1 MNILNN
7 QLAVIYFVLYAVLNN
22 LPLRAAWLIL
32 CHHLLVISDV
42 VCVFAAGCYA
52 SPAYA
57 IMRCMSRRL
66 FVCVSVTFVHSVKMN
81 KYIFKI
87 FFTIR

>member
-42 VCVFAAGCYA
+42 CVFAAGCYA

-57 IMRCMSRRL
+57 IMRCMS
-66 FVCVSVTFVHSVKMN
+66 VCLSVCLSRS
-81 KYIFKI
+81 YILSK
-87 FFTIR
+87 